1 MNIAILGRQNPLFFR
16 EKMKKE
22 LEKAGHTADIVDMPT
37 RTFLDF
43 ATELKN
49 YDAII
54 TCGEKLPN
62 AAVKELG
69 TGNVKLISRWGVGT
83 DEIDKE
89 EAARQGIAV
98 CNAANSL
105 SVAVAE
111 CAIGMMI
118 NLLRE
123 LPARNDSVRRNDW
136 SWFFEGRMSHQLEG
150 KTVGLIGFGNIAKAL
165 AKMLYGFDCRVIACD
180 DYFWDGEAAAKYRVE
195 KVTRDVLIRTAD
207 VVSLHVA
214 STPETEGMVDR
225 AFLSQMKD
233 TAILINTARGALVDE
248 EALVWALENGVI
260 AAAGLDVFRLEPP
273 QPDHPLLKLK
283 NVMLLPHSGAGS
295 YECLEKSSAMAA
307 GNILD
312 FFAGKPVK
320 TILNPAY
327 AAHLMEGTAHDRAG
341 NV

>member
-16 EKMKKE
+16 EKMKKA
-22 LEKAGHTADIVDMPT
+22 LEAAGHRAVIVNMPT

-43 ATELKN
+43 AGEVKG
-49 YDAII
+49 YDALI

-83 DEIDKE
+83 DEIDKD

-111 CAIGMMI
+111 CAVGMMI

-123 LPARNDSVRRNDW
+123 LPARDTSVRRNDW
-136 SWFFEGRMSHQLEG
+136 SWFLEGRMSHQLEG

-165 AKMLYGFDCRVIACD
+165 AKMLCGFDCRVIACE
-180 DYFWDGEAAAKYRVE
+180 DYFWDGETAAKYRVE
-195 KVTRDVLIRTAD
+195 RVTRDVLIRTAD

-214 STPETEGMVDR
+214 ATPETENMVDR

-233 TAILINTARGALVDE
+233 TAILINTARGALIDE
-248 EALVWALENGVI
+248 DALVWALENGVI
-260 AAAGLDVFRLEPP
+260 AAAGLDVFRQEPP
-273 QPDHPLLKLK
+273 PPDHPLLKLK

-307 GNILD
+307 GNIID
-312 FFAGKPVK
+312 FFGGKPVK
-320 TILNPAY
+320 TILNPDYALHLTKDGAY
-327 AAHLMEGTAHDRAG
+327 DPADD
-341 NV
+341 V